1 MKVLFNRY
9 GQLPRRY
16 RWSIEAILF
25 ILLIAGVRA
34 YQAPSVDSGY
44 FPLPE
49 SQLLSGANITLE
61 DYAGQPLLVVVWAD
75 WCRICRIELPTIHR
89 LTKDYPVITLAMQ
102 SGSDDDVRAF
112 LTANNLEGLPVIND
126 SSGYLAQSLGVS
138 VLPTLFVLDAKGEI
152 AFSEVGLTSRWGIK
166 ARMWWAALKA

>member
-1 MKVLFNRY
+1 MKRLFNRY
-9 GQLPRRY
+9 AQLPRRY
-16 RWSIEAILF
+16 RWSVEALLF

-49 SQLLSGANITLE
+49 SQLLSGGNIALG

-75 WCRICRIELPTIHR
+75 WCRICRIELPTIHL
-89 LTKDYPVITLAMQ
+89 LTQDYPVITLAMQ
-102 SGSDDDVRAF
+102 SGSDNDVKAF
-112 LTANNLEGLPVIND
+112 LTANNLVELPVIND
-126 SSGYLAQSLGVS
+126 PSGELAQRLGVS
-138 VLPTLFVLDAKGEI
+138 VLPTLFVLDSQGEI

-166 ARMWWAALKA
+166 ARMWWAALKG